1 MYRTQLEH
9 SNVFLMGHNLRS
21 CIGNYCTL
29 HNRSDHHMRHMPQ
42 NWREDAGFMERIC
55 EHGVGHPDPDEINPK
70 VVHGCDGC
78 CIDWLDEPI
87 LVERP

>member
-1 MYRTQLEH
+1 
-9 SNVFLMGHNLRS
+9 MGHNLRS